1 MENPLAQEI
10 LSGKFRPGDR
20 IEVGF
25 EDGALTFEQVIE
37 GELVD

>member
-20 IEVGF
+20 IEVGLK
-25 EDGALTFEQVIE
+25 DGALTFEQVIE